1 MRPIKLTMTAFGSYR
16 DTETIDFSLLEDRRL
31 FVISGNTG
39 AGKTSIFDAICF
51 AIYGTASGED
61 RADPR
66 MLRSHFAAEEIH
78 TAVHFDFAIGRRS
91 YLVLR
96 QMPHRKGGNKSETG
110 GKCELYETTSGEPI
124 PAVDRFILSD
134 VNAKLEQ
141 IIGLSKEQFSQI
153 VMLPQGEFRKLLT
166 SDTDNKEEIL
176 RRIFRTELYERLENR
191 FQTKNRA
198 LQDQLKEAKA
208 TLNAYM
214 KQVQEAL
221 PEREN
226 SKLVETFKQ
235 EVYSAT
241 QVTDALALEFEFY
254 KKLAGEAEE
263 QKEVL
268 A

>member
-1 MRPIKLTMTAFGSYR
+1 MRKEVSYEANQINNDSFRLLSRLGNDRFQHAGGSTPVCYFRQYR
-16 DTETIDFSLLEDRRL
+16 RR
-31 FVISGNTG
+31 
-39 AGKTSIFDAICF
+39 KTSIFDAICF

-141 IIGLSKEQFSQI
+141 IIGLTKEQFSQI

-191 FQTKNRA
+191 FQ
-198 LQDQLKEAKA
+198 
-208 TLNAYM
+208 
-214 KQVQEAL
+214 
-221 PEREN
+221 
-226 SKLVETFKQ
+226 
-235 EVYSAT
+235 
-241 QVTDALALEFEFY
+241 
-254 KKLAGEAEE
+254 
-263 QKEVL
+263 QKIVRCRIS
-268 A
+268 